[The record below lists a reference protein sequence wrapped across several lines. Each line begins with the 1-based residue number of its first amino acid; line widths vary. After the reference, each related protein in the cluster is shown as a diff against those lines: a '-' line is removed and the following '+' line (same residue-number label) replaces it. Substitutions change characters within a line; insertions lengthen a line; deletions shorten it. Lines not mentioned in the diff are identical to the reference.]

1 MQSDYTEIYL
11 DYCLTLSTKPA
22 TKLAQYS
29 EKFSVSGHIGA
40 FIENGL
46 INLIYYFPLRVS
58 ETREGSI
65 FLQEFNAENNGDMW
79 TVKRVVD
86 EGTQKFAEACL
97 NIIKMKTSVL
107 DIIMLQNGTFYVNI
121 IFNHSIL
128 KNVSDVILN
137 EISNLNAKIEYFGP
151 RLSENTMIELL
162 KNTMPL
168 SYVMLSERPPSEIK
182 EEINKL
188 LGNRWYKRLKM
199 PLSLLDL
206 SGFVVTG
213 DNLPVTEIK
222 DPVPDDHAFETAYA
236 TKIIREILNGCVN
249 ERIVATG
256 ITEMMEDDTIFMEFY
271 LPEFMINRF
280 VGIVSVVSESNPDW
294 HLSLFSVRSRAKT
307 S

>member
-168 SYVMLSERPPSEIK
+168 SYVQLSVRPPSETK
-182 EEINKL
+182 GEINKL

-236 TKIIREILNGCVN
+236 TKIVREILNGCVN

-256 ITEMMEDDTIFMEFY
+256 ITEMMENDTIFMEFY

-294 HLSLFSVRSRAKT
+294 HLSLFSVRSRAKA